1 MKTRTAPLWILL
13 ALLVSCTHRPAIVL
27 TEADDRSTVAIDAG
41 ETLEI
46 RLASNPTTGYR
57 WALANP
63 VKHLEL
69 VGGDATF
76 KPPATALP
84 GAGGHEIFLFRA
96 KAAGREAIELRY
108 ARTWETDAAPARMY
122 RLTVDVR

>member
-1 MKTRTAPLWILL
+1 MTIRTAPLWILL

-27 TEADDRSTVAIDAG
+27 TEADDRRTVAIDAG
-41 ETLEI
+41 ETLEV

-57 WALANP
+57 WALASP
-63 VKHLEL
+63 VEHLDL
-69 VGGDATF
+69 VGGNASF
-76 KPPATALP
+76 EPPATALP

-96 KAAGREAIELRY
+96 KTAGRAAIELRY
-108 ARTWETDAAPARMY
+108 ARTWETEAAPARVY